1 MKDRA
6 FSPSGDTNMDDLDA
20 RRAVENEPVDGD
32 PRDPGL
38 EPELEAEKEV
48 DVGDLSDAEAGLDAE
63 AGASGAEDEAG
74 SDAETAASEP
84 EAGAEAESEEA
95 EEAEPEESEEP
106 DLYDEGGVVTA
117 GLVVAPPEHGAE
129 DAVRLYLRTI
139 GRVPLLTREDEVRLA
154 KRIEQND
161 MSAKNAL
168 IEANLRLVVS
178 IAKRYSGRGLT
189 LLDLIQEG
197 NLGLIRAVEK
207 FDWRRGFKF
216 STYATWW
223 IRQAIT
229 RALAD
234 QSRTIRIPV
243 HMVERMNRVARA
255 KRALIQK
262 HNREPTPEE
271 IGELV
276 EMPGKKVEEILK
288 LGQEP
293 VSLEA
298 PVGGEEGD
306 ASLGEFIE
314 DAATD
319 RPLEIVAN
327 RIRDRDLQK
336 VLDSLPWRERKV
348 IELRYGLGDK
358 GPMTLEDIGHEVGV
372 TRERVRQIESKT
384 LAMLKSS
391 GGADRLAGTADE
403 A

>member
-1 MKDRA
+1 MNDRA
-6 FSPSGDTNMDDLDA
+6 FPTQGDPDADKLDPPEAVEGDGMDDDA
-20 RRAVENEPVDGD
+20 VGPD
-32 PRDPGL
+32 P
-38 EPELEAEKEV
+38 
-48 DVGDLSDAEAGLDAE
+48 DVGAKAGIEAEAGE
-63 AGASGAEDEAG
+63 GAGAEDAAV
-74 SDAETAASEP
+74 DADVVDPVSEP
-84 EAGAEAESEEA
+84 EAEEPESEEA
-95 EEAEPEESEEP
+95 ESEEP

-117 GLVVAPPEHGAE
+117 GLVVAPPEQGAQ

-139 GRVPLLTREDEVRLA
+139 GGVPLLTRADEVRLA

-262 HNREPTPEE
+262 NNREPTPEE

-276 EMPGKKVEEILK
+276 EMPAKKVEEILK

-306 ASLGEFIE
+306 ASLGDFIE
-314 DAATD
+314 DSATD

-327 RIRDRDLQK
+327 RMRDDDLQD
-336 VLDSLPWRERKV
+336 VLDSLSWRERKV

-384 LAMLKSS
+384 LAMLKNS
-391 GGADRLAGTADE
+391 GGADRLAGTTDE

>member
-1 MKDRA
+1 MSKEELEFD
-6 FSPSGDTNMDDLDA
+6 
-20 RRAVENEPVDGD
+20 
-32 PRDPGL
+32 
-38 EPELEAEKEV
+38 EPEM
-48 DVGDLSDAEAGLDAE
+48 
-63 AGASGAEDEAG
+63 
-74 SDAETAASEP
+74 
-84 EAGAEAESEEA
+84 
-95 EEAEPEESEEP
+95 EESE
-106 DLYDEGGVVTA
+106 DEDVFAIGGPVTA
-117 GLVVAPPEHGAE
+117 GLPAAPPEQGAE
-129 DAVRLYLRTI
+129 DAVRLYLRSI

-178 IAKRYSGRGLT
+178 IAKRYTGRGLT

-255 KRALIQK
+255 KRALMQQ
-262 HNREPTPEE
+262 HNREPTFEE
-271 IGELV
+271 IADLV
-276 EMPGKKVEEILK
+276 EMTPKKVEEILK

-306 ASLGEFIE
+306 ASLGDFISDE
-314 DAATD
+314 VGD
-319 RPLEIVAN
+319 RPLEVVAN
-327 RIRDRDLQK
+327 RIRDKDLQE
-336 VLDSLPWRERKV
+336 VLDSLPWRERRV
-348 IELRYGLGDK
+348 IELRYGLGD
-358 GPMTLEDIGHEVGV
+358 
-372 TRERVRQIESKT
+372 
-384 LAMLKSS
+384 
-391 GGADRLAGTADE
+391 
-403 A
+403 

>member
-1 MKDRA
+1 MNDSA
-6 FSPSGDTNMDDLDA
+6 YELTD
-20 RRAVENEPVDGD
+20 EGD
-32 PRDPGL
+32 PK
-38 EPELEAEKEV
+38 ELDTETEA
-48 DVGDLSDAEAGLDAE
+48 
-63 AGASGAEDEAG
+63 
-74 SDAETAASEP
+74 
-84 EAGAEAESEEA
+84 
-95 EEAEPEESEEP
+95 P
-106 DLYDEGGVVTA
+106 DLYDEGGVVTS
-117 GLVVAPPEHGAE
+117 GLAVAPPQQGAE
-129 DAVRLYLRTI
+129 DAVRLYLRSI
-139 GRVPLLTREDEVRLA
+139 GRVPLITREDEVRLA
-154 KRIEQND
+154 KRIEAND

-178 IAKRYSGRGLT
+178 IAKRYTGRGLT

-255 KRALIQK
+255 KRSLIQRN
-262 HNREPTPEE
+262 NREPSPEE
-271 IGELV
+271 IGDLV
-276 EMPGKKVEEILK
+276 DMPAKKVEEILK

-298 PVGGEEGD
+298 PVGGGEEGD
-306 ASLGEFIE
+306 ASLGDFIE
-314 DAATD
+314 DSAGD

-327 RIRDRDLQK
+327 EIRDADLQQ
-336 VLDSLPWRERKV
+336 VLEALPWRERKV
-348 IELRYGLGDK
+348 IELRYGLGDE
-358 GPMTLEDIGHEVGV
+358 GPLTLEDIGHQVGV

-391 GGADRLAGTADE
+391 ASAERLAGTADE

>member
-1 MKDRA
+1 MTPEEEA
-6 FSPSGDTNMDDLDA
+6 QVPEEQESEALELGQAPA
-20 RRAVENEPVDGD
+20 EDG
-32 PRDPGL
+32 
-38 EPELEAEKEV
+38 
-48 DVGDLSDAEAGLDAE
+48 
-63 AGASGAEDEAG
+63 AGAGK
-74 SDAETAASEP
+74 DA
-84 EAGAEAESEEA
+84 
-95 EEAEPEESEEP
+95 P

-117 GLVVAPPEHGAE
+117 GLPVPPPEQGAE
-129 DAVRLYLRTI
+129 DAVRLYLRSI

-154 KRIEQND
+154 KRVEQND
-161 MSAKNAL
+161 MFAKNAL

-178 IAKRYSGRGLT
+178 IAKRYTGRGLT

-255 KRALIQK
+255 RRTLVQRN
-262 HNREPTPEE
+262 NREPTSDE
-271 IGELV
+271 IGVLV
-276 EMPGKKVEEILK
+276 EMPAKKVEEILK

-298 PVGGEEGD
+298 PVGSEEGD
-306 ASLGEFIE
+306 AALGDFIA
-314 DAATD
+314 DAAID
-319 RPLEIVAN
+319 RPLEVVAN
-327 RIRDRDLQK
+327 RIRDADLQQ
-336 VLDSLPWRERKV
+336 VLDNLPWRERRV
-348 IELRYGLGDK
+348 IELRYGLGSE
-358 GPMTLEDIGHEVGV
+358 GPMTLEDIGQEVGV

-384 LAMLKSS
+384 LAMLKAS
-391 GGADRLAGTADE
+391 GGADRLAGTTDE

>member
-1 MKDRA
+1 MSADDKELDFDA
-6 FSPSGDTNMDDLDA
+6 PDAEETEEDLD
-20 RRAVENEPVDGD
+20 G
-32 PRDPGL
+32 
-38 EPELEAEKEV
+38 
-48 DVGDLSDAEAGLDAE
+48 VGG
-63 AGASGAEDEAG
+63 
-74 SDAETAASEP
+74 P
-84 EAGAEAESEEA
+84 I
-95 EEAEPEESEEP
+95 
-106 DLYDEGGVVTA
+106 TA
-117 GLVVAPPEHGAE
+117 GVPVAPPEQGAE
-129 DAVRLYLRTI
+129 DAVRMYLRSI
-139 GRVPLLTREDEVRLA
+139 GRVPLITREDEVRLA

-255 KRALIQK
+255 KRSLLQQN
-262 HNREPTPEE
+262 NREPSFEE
-271 IGELV
+271 IAELV
-276 EMPGKKVEEILK
+276 EMTPKKVEEILK

-306 ASLGEFIE
+306 ASLGDFISDE
-314 DAATD
+314 VGD
-319 RPLEIVAN
+319 RPLEVVAN
-327 RIRDRDLQK
+327 RIRDADLQQ
-336 VLDSLPWRERKV
+336 VLDSLPWRERRV

-384 LAMLKSS
+384 LALLKSS

>member
-1 MKDRA
+1 VSDDREH
-6 FSPSGDTNMDDLDA
+6 
-20 RRAVENEPVDGD
+20 R
-32 PRDPGL
+32 
-38 EPELEAEKEV
+38 
-48 DVGDLSDAEAGLDAE
+48 DAEGEPKELDGVGFDHDE
-63 AGASGAEDEAG
+63 EDE
-74 SDAETAASEP
+74 EP
-84 EAGAEAESEEA
+84 H
-95 EEAEPEESEEP
+95 
-106 DLYDEGGVVTA
+106 DLFHEGGVVTS
-117 GLVVAPPEHGAE
+117 GLHVAPPEQGPE
-129 DAVRLYLRTI
+129 DAVRLYLRSI
-139 GRVPLLTREDEVRLA
+139 GRVPLLTREDEIRLA
-154 KRIEQND
+154 KRVEQND

-178 IAKRYSGRGLT
+178 IAKRYTGRGLT

-197 NLGLIRAVEK
+197 NMGLIRAVEK

-243 HMVERMNRVARA
+243 HMVERMNKVARA
-255 KRALIQK
+255 RRALVQK
-262 HNREPTPEE
+262 LGREPTSEE

-276 EMPGKKVEEILK
+276 EMPEKKVEEILK

-298 PVGGEEGD
+298 PIGSEEGD
-306 ASLGEFIE
+306 ASLGDFIE
-314 DAATD
+314 DAAGD

-327 RIRDRDLQK
+327 RIRDADIQQ
-336 VLDSLPWRERKV
+336 VLEALPWRERRV
-348 IELRYGLGDK
+348 IELRYGLGPE
-358 GPMTLEDIGHEVGV
+358 GPMTLEDIGEEVGV

-384 LAMLKSS
+384 LALLKAS
-391 GGADRLAGTADE
+391 GSADRLAGTADE